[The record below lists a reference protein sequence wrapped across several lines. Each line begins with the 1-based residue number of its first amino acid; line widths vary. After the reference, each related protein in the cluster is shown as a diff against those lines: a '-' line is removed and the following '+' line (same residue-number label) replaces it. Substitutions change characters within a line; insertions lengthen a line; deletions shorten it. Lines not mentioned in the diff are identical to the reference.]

1 MNRDAHL
8 TPQQLTQ
15 GILFGLIAALIWG
28 AWPVVSAL
36 GVRQSLGANDLIF
49 LRFTVSGLI
58 LLPLFYKLRFQ
69 GVNLGKGLVLACG
82 AGLGYISLCLYA
94 LSFAPASHFG
104 IITPSCMLTF
114 TTLGSWLLLGEKLSL
129 SRVFG
134 FIIIIL
140 GVLSIGWSSLHSD
153 ISNPNYPESW
163 KGDIIFVF
171 CGSLWAL
178 YTISSRVWQ
187 VEAFHATTL
196 VSVLSMFIYAPI
208 YFFLTDP
215 KLFSAPVS
223 EVAFQGV
230 MQGVLTAVLA
240 LLFFSKSVNLIGA
253 SKGAVFGALVPA
265 VALLL
270 SIPVLN
276 EFPSL
281 VEIIGVMVVSL
292 GMLYALGLLKIRK
305 LEYTS
310 QRGGS

>member
-1 MNRDAHL
+1 VTQDVSP
-8 TPQQLTQ
+8 TPQQLTK
-15 GILFGLIAALIWG
+15 GIFFGLIAAVVWG
-28 AWPVVSAL
+28 AWPVISAL
-36 GVRQSLGANDLIF
+36 GVRQSLGANDLTF

-82 AGLGYISLCLYA
+82 AGLGYISLCLYG

-114 TTLGSWLLLGEKLSL
+114 TTLGSWLLLKERLST
-129 SRVFG
+129 SRILG
-134 FIIIIL
+134 FAIIIL
-140 GVLSIGWSSLHSD
+140 GVLTIGWSSFASGISD
-153 ISNPNYPESW
+153 PNYPESW

-178 YTISSRVWQ
+178 YTLSSRIWQ

-196 VSVLSMFIYAPI
+196 VSVLSMIIYAPI
-208 YFFLTDP
+208 YFLLTEPAILD
-215 KLFSAPVS
+215 APVT
-223 EVAFQGV
+223 EVLFQGT
-230 MQGVLTAVLA
+230 MQGIFTAVLA

-265 VALLL
+265 IALLL

-276 EFPSL
+276 EWPSA
-281 VEIIGVMVVSL
+281 VEILGVIVVST
-292 GMLYALGLLKIRK
+292 GMFFALGLIKWK
-305 LEYTS
+305 V
-310 QRGGS
+310 

>member
-1 MNRDAHL
+1 MTQDVSP
-8 TPQQLTQ
+8 TPQQLTK
-15 GILFGLIAALIWG
+15 GIFFGLIAAVVWG
-28 AWPVVSAL
+28 AWPVISAL
-36 GVRQSLGANDLIF
+36 GVRQSLGANDLTF

-82 AGLGYISLCLYA
+82 AGLGYISLCLYG

-114 TTLGSWLLLGEKLSL
+114 TTLGSWLLLKERLST
-129 SRVFG
+129 SRILG
-134 FIIIIL
+134 FAIIIL
-140 GVLSIGWSSLHSD
+140 GVLTIGWSSFASGISD
-153 ISNPNYPESW
+153 PNYPESW

-178 YTISSRVWQ
+178 YTLSSRIWQ

-196 VSVLSMFIYAPI
+196 VSVLSMIIYAPI
-208 YFFLTDP
+208 YFLLTEPAILD
-215 KLFSAPVS
+215 APVT
-223 EVAFQGV
+223 EVLFQGT
-230 MQGVLTAVLA
+230 MQGIFTAVLA

-265 VALLL
+265 IALLL

-276 EFPSL
+276 EWPSA
-281 VEIIGVMVVSL
+281 VEILGVIVVST
-292 GMLYALGLLKIRK
+292 GMFFALGLIKWK
-305 LEYTS
+305 V
-310 QRGGS
+310 

>member
-1 MNRDAHL
+1 MTQDVSP
-8 TPQQLTQ
+8 TPQQLTK
-15 GILFGLIAALIWG
+15 GIFFGLIAAVIWG
-28 AWPVVSAL
+28 AWPVISAL
-36 GVRQSLGANDLIF
+36 GVRQSLGANDLTF

-82 AGLGYISLCLYA
+82 AGLGYISLCLYG

-114 TTLGSWLLLGEKLSL
+114 TTLGSWLLLKERLST
-129 SRVFG
+129 SRILG
-134 FIIIIL
+134 FAIIIL
-140 GVLSIGWSSLHSD
+140 GVLTIGWSSFASGISD
-153 ISNPNYPESW
+153 PNYPESW

-178 YTISSRVWQ
+178 YTLSSRIWQ

-196 VSVLSMFIYAPI
+196 VSVLSMIIYAPI
-208 YFFLTDP
+208 YFLLTEPAILD
-215 KLFSAPVS
+215 APVT
-223 EVAFQGV
+223 EVLFQGT
-230 MQGVLTAVLA
+230 MQGIFTAVLA

-265 VALLL
+265 IALLL

-276 EFPSL
+276 EWPSA
-281 VEIIGVMVVSL
+281 VEILGVIVVST
-292 GMLYALGLLKIRK
+292 GMFFALGLIKWK
-305 LEYTS
+305 V
-310 QRGGS
+310 

>member
-1 MNRDAHL
+1 MTHDVTP

-15 GILFGLIAALIWG
+15 GIIFGLIAAMIWG

-36 GVRQSLGANDLIF
+36 GVRQSLGANDLTF

-58 LLPLFYKLRFQ
+58 LLPLFYTLRFQ

-82 AGLGYISLCLYA
+82 AGLGYISLCLYG

-114 TTLGSWLLLGEKLSL
+114 TTLGSCIFLGEKLTK
-129 SRVFG
+129 SR
-134 FIIIIL
+134 IL
-140 GVLSIGWSSLHSD
+140 GFAVIIAGVITIGWSSFTSD
-153 ISNPNYPESW
+153 VTNPNYPESW
-163 KGDIIFVF
+163 KGDIVFVF

-178 YTISSRVWQ
+178 YTVSSRIWQ

-196 VSVLSMFIYAPI
+196 VSVLSMVIYAPI
-208 YFFLTDP
+208 YFFMTEPAIFD
-215 KLFSAPVS
+215 APVT
-223 EVAFQGV
+223 EVLFQGT
-230 MQGVLTAVLA
+230 MQGVFTAVLA

-270 SIPVLN
+270 SMPVLS
-276 EFPSL
+276 EYPTF
-281 VEIIGVMVVSL
+281 VEIIGVFVVSI
-292 GMLYALGLLKIRK
+292 GMLYALGLLKIK
-305 LEYTS
+305 M
-310 QRGGS
+310 